1 MAAVENP
8 ASSPEAGPLVS
19 SAAPQRQHRH
29 TRRLMLLAIAGL
41 SLSLSTS
48 VRADDVLATDLR
60 AELVAPPAAGVAATI
75 GTVTWSGFSQK
86 GWERVVAK
94 VTLPGLAFDLT
105 FRGNGTAGSQSLSVS
120 LPPGPAGPAT
130 VDITGLLVYAKGGET
145 GLPVPITVNTDLIA
159 DLSGVGASIE
169 SSSETTPLLEGAGRV
184 ELDLLL
190 DRTEAVSL
198 TLDRNLKT
206 SWAFAEIF

>member
-8 ASSPEAGPLVS
+8 ASSPEARPLVPG
-19 SAAPQRQHRH
+19 AAPQLQYRC
-29 TRRLMLLAIAGL
+29 TRRLVLLAIAGL
-41 SLSLSTS
+41 SLNLSTS

-60 AELVAPPAAGVAATI
+60 AELAAPPAAGVASAI
-75 GTVTWSGFSQK
+75 GTVTWSGFNQK

-94 VTLPGLAFDLT
+94 VTLPGLAFGLT
-105 FRGNGTAGSQSLSVS
+105 FRGNGTAGSQSLALSWT
-120 LPPGPAGPAT
+120 PGPAGPAN
-130 VDITGLLVYAKGGET
+130 VNITGLIVYAKGSET
-145 GLPVPITVNTDLIA
+145 ALPVPITVNTGLIA

-169 SSSETTPLLEGAGRV
+169 SSGETTPLLEGAGRA

-198 TLDRNLKT
+198 TLDRNLKA